1 MVEPSVGSSLDV
13 FLLFAAAHEHRVF
26 LYNLIHAVDAL
37 VIFLET
43 ADLSSQQV
51 DLALHVVNADLEV
64 IVLVDQLDVLFL
76 VAEDVAFLVINITS
90 ESRALAVPEVYLVA
104 VLTCTLLKEY
114 DLRLYILAVN
124 LSLIK
129 TLLKLKYAFH

>member
-13 FLLFAAAHEHRVF
+13 LLLFAAAHEHRVF

-37 VIFLET
+37 VIFLEA

-104 VLTCTLLKEY
+104 VLAGTLLEEY
-114 DLRLYILAVN
+114 DL
-124 LSLIK
+124 
-129 TLLKLKYAFH
+129 